1 MFNVEQVQRYSRH
14 MLLPEVGVV
23 GQRKLLDASVVAIG
37 AGGLGSPVLYYLAA
51 AGVGKLGVV
60 DFDVVDRSNLQR
72 QILHREDRV
81 GLPKTGSA
89 AETLTGLNSD
99 VDVIQHNEPLTSE
112 NAMEI
117 LGAYD
122 VIVNGCDNF
131 PTRYLVN
138 DAAYMLGKPVVDG
151 SVLRFEGMS
160 TIFVPGGGCYRCLYP
175 TPPPPEMA
183 PSCSE
188 AGVLGVLP
196 GLVGLIQATETI
208 KLILG
213 MGDTLAGRLLLFD
226 ALAMEFRELK
236 LRRDPNCPLCG
247 DAPTVTELIDYEEFC
262 GFAGGDRASQP
273 VEAGVAG

>member
-14 MLLPEVGVV
+14 MLLPEVGVA
-23 GQRKLLDASVVAIG
+23 GQLKLLDASVVAIG

-81 GLPKTGSA
+81 GLSKTGSA

-99 VDVIQHNEPLTSE
+99 VEVIEHNEPLTSE

-160 TIFVPGGGCYRCLYP
+160 TVFVPGDGL
-175 TPPPPEMA
+175 
-183 PSCSE
+183 
-188 AGVLGVLP
+188 LP
-196 GLVGLIQATETI
+196 LPLPDAAAARNGAELLRGRR
-208 KLILG
+208 
-213 MGDTLAGRLLLFD
+213 AGR
-226 ALAMEFRELK
+226 
-236 LRRDPNCPLCG
+236 
-247 DAPTVTELIDYEEFC
+247 
-262 GFAGGDRASQP
+262 
-273 VEAGVAG
+273 VAGFGRPHPGDGDDQDHPGHRRHTCRTPVAVRCPRHGVPRAQAPAGSQTARCAATLPRSRS